1 MVESLTATEI
11 DDQVALR
18 KVRFQQVIADIRVV
32 LRSDLESYVMRETK
46 KAFLALPAVADAM
59 GADKVMALKRKAVE
73 VGKAA
78 AARIDAELAD
88 LELWA
93 HSGSEPANTRD
104 LVGAT
109 RVWDKVSSIEKDLQ
123 ALLAEYG
130 LAEPHAPSYK
140 LPAYFVGGLYM
151 PSLAEHYWRIVLDT
165 RELEDQ
171 KRKLSE
177 NEVRERLQAKWD
189 EIA

>member
-1 MVESLTATEI
+1 MVESLTAHEI
-11 DDQVALR
+11 DDQIGLR
-18 KVRFQQVIADIRVV
+18 KVRFQQVISDIRAV
-32 LRSDLESYVMRETK
+32 LRSDLESFVLRETK
-46 KAFLALPAVADAM
+46 KAFLAKPAVADAM

-73 VGKAA
+73 VGKATA
-78 AARIDAELAD
+78 TRVEQELAD
-88 LELWA
+88 VELWV
-93 HSGSEPANTRD
+93 HTGGEPANTRD
-104 LVGAT
+104 LVGAAQ
-109 RVWDKVSSIEKDLQ
+109 VWDKVSSVEKDLQ
-123 ALLAEYG
+123 ALLSEYG
-130 LAEPHAPSYK
+130 LAEPQAPAYK

-151 PSLAEHYWRIVLDT
+151 PSLAEHYWRIVAES